1 MSSYIQALI
10 FVYPHFEEFSLR
22 YQIPCVFAV
31 KLWFIFGIQKSK
43 YQGLQ
48 KIPVQFYLSILQKCF
63 MRISVK
69 DTNSWPFVSPA
80 ESDSGNRG
88 RVHFHFKSI
97 PWVFFNAC

>member
-43 YQGLQ
+43 YVPRFA
-48 KIPVQFYLSILQKCF
+48 KNTCTILSQYFAKCF

-80 ESDSGNRG
+80 
-88 RVHFHFKSI
+88 
-97 PWVFFNAC
+97 